1 MPDRPSDGPQ
11 PPRQGVGRM
20 GTLDVRLLSKVQSDE
35 GREPSYTAAASLNFK
50 AKERKVTFIVVG

>member
-1 MPDRPSDGPQ
+1 M
-11 PPRQGVGRM
+11 
-20 GTLDVRLLSKVQSDE
+20 RLLSKVQSDE